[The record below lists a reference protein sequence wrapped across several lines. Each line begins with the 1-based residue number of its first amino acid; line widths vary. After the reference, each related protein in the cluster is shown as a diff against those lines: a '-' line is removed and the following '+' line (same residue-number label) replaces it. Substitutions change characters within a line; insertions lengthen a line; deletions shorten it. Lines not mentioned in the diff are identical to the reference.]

1 MGRQPCCDKVG
12 LKKGPW
18 TAEEDQKLISFI
30 LNHGHC
36 CWRAVPKL
44 AGLLRC
50 GKSCRLR
57 WTNYL
62 RPDLK
67 RGVLS
72 ESEEQLIIDLHS
84 QLGNRWSKIAAH
96 LPGRTDNEIKN
107 YWNTHIKKKL
117 KRMGIDPVTHR
128 PIIDQTESKPSI
140 AALNEATEEL
150 SGSSPTK
157 KAILQAVAEVSCRSN
172 ESEIT
177 EEAEKSIDS
186 VKAVK
191 HEAAQLA
198 TGYGFDSNPT
208 LFDERSSTIYL
219 CDLPVA
225 ETPNLD
231 NSGLDFVGNTVLRG
245 ASDDQS
251 LLEFAEDMVPGIIS
265 GPLKSQEGLNDEL
278 ALINPCSSFNVP
290 IETSTSNSADQ
301 ELQWPNDVSNAAPP
315 ANNYDILLGGPA
327 SIPETDMQLWHIEH
341 LQSAF
346 DAGWDIHHSA
356 NNAIFSNPLFF

>member
-30 LNHGHC
+30 LNNGHC

-128 PIIDQTESKPSI
+128 PIIDQAESKPSI

-150 SGSSPTK
+150 SGSK
-157 KAILQAVAEVSCRSN
+157 KAAILQAVAEVSCRSN

-177 EEAEKSIDS
+177 EEADKSIDS
-186 VKAVK
+186 VQAVK
-191 HEAAQLA
+191 HEA
-198 TGYGFDSNPT
+198 YGFDSIPT

-225 ETPNLD
+225 ESQSLE
-231 NSGLDFVGNTVLRG
+231 NSGLDFVGNAVLRG
-245 ASDDQS
+245 AASDDQS
-251 LLEFAEDMVPGIIS
+251 LLEFAEDMVIP

-290 IETSTSNSADQ
+290 AIETSTSNSADQ
-301 ELQWPNDVSNAAPP
+301 ELQWTNDVSAINAAPG
-315 ANNYDILLGGPA
+315 NYDILLGGPG
-327 SIPETDMQLWHIEH
+327 SIPEIDMQLWHIDH

-346 DAGWDIHHSA
+346 DAGNWDIHHSA